1 MSVDIS
7 FSETMGK
14 EIKMD
19 ELFRPG
25 NFYFFL
31 GKDSSVTTE
40 SE

>member
-1 MSVDIS
+1 MSVDI
-7 FSETMGK
+7 FFFEIMGK

-19 ELFRPG
+19 ELFRFG

-31 GKDSSVTTE
+31 GKDSSVIIE